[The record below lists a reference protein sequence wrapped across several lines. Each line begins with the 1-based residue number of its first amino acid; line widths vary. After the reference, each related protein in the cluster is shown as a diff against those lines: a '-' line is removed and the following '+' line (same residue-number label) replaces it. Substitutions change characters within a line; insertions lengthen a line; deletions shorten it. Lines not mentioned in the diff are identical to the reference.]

1 MQDASSAPQREWIES
16 SRNVGI
22 GKPDVDQFLEKKHQE
37 KASQRYPVGHPLA
50 WLQGDEDQKPL
61 PEERRKEIV
70 SLGFPDDGY
79 DYLQHVRQ
87 GHAEALVKAGE
98 SQNESEEGGE
108 SLQAHIHSVKSQKWT
123 LYADNDGHCTVMMI
137 ICHKKDSEIALFC
150 VSLGPLVRELG
161 LTRHQV
167 KQEFYR
173 LV

>member
-1 MQDASSAPQREWIES
+1 M
-16 SRNVGI
+16 GI

-98 SQNESEEGGE
+98 IQNESEEGGE
-108 SLQAHIHSVKSQKWT
+108 VLQAHFHCVGSEYLT
-123 LYADNDGHCTVMMI
+123 LYAGDNGHCTAMML
-137 ICHKKDSEIALFC
+137 ICHKKDSEFGLLC
-150 VSLGPLVRELG
+150 VSLGLFWWESCA
-161 LTRHQV
+161 
-167 KQEFYR
+167 
-173 LV
+173 